1 MKVSRDSAQHLLD
14 QIQAYEENYFNVEEL
29 VEESQSKHEALAMVE
44 RMKKEMAQVITP
56 TLHSPI
62 LIVYMYMYM
71 YMYMYVL
78 ILANLM
84 RDPYNVKLKVMHRYS
99 VIIK

>member
-71 YMYMYVL
+71 YVL